1 MLPPTII
8 GPRSIYWDNFL
19 SSLKLFTLNYFNIKN
34 KNHIIYNEIGFHY
47 NELPNYNRNIEI
59 LINGYFQSYKYFEN
73 YFNDIKKIIN
83 LDSIKENIKNKY
95 NNIIINNSISIH
107 FRLGDYKNIQNFH
120 PILNREY
127 YDKCLQ
133 YIIDNDNNDNIKKYT
148 VLFFCESE
156 DNDTVFNHI
165 EYFRNKYSLIDFIK
179 VDDSILDWEQL
190 IIISLCNHN
199 IIANSSYSWWGA
211 YINDNKEKIV
221 CYPSIWF
228 GPELEKNNT
237 NDLFPNNWIKIN

>member
-1 MLPPTII
+1 M
-8 GPRSIYWDNFL
+8 
-19 SSLKLFTLNYFNIKN
+19 KV
-34 KNHIIYNEIGFHY
+34 
-47 NELPNYNRNIEI
+47 
-59 LINGYFQSYKYFEN
+59 
-73 YFNDIKKIIN
+73 KII
-83 LDSIKENIKNKY
+83 
-95 NNIIINNSISIH
+95 
-107 FRLGDYKNIQNFH
+107 IQ
-120 PILNREY
+120 Y
-127 YDKCLQ
+127 
-133 YIIDNDNNDNIKKYT
+133 
-148 VLFFCESE
+148 S
-156 DNDTVFNHI
+156 NHI

>member
-1 MLPPTII
+1 M
-8 GPRSIYWDNFL
+8 N
-19 SSLKLFTLNYFNIKN
+19 NYFFSLLKR
-34 KNHIIYNEIGFHY
+34 KMSFF

-95 NNIIINNSISIH
+95 NNIIIDNSISIH

-133 YIIDNDNNDNIKKYT
+133 YIINNGDNDNDNVKKYK
-148 VLFFCESE
+148 VLYFCESE
-156 DNDTVFNHI
+156 DNNTVF
-165 EYFRNKYSLIDFIK
+165 
-179 VDDSILDWEQL
+179 
-190 IIISLCNHN
+190 
-199 IIANSSYSWWGA
+199 
-211 YINDNKEKIV
+211 
-221 CYPSIWF
+221 
-228 GPELEKNNT
+228 
-237 NDLFPNNWIKIN
+237 